1 MNFVG
6 FRFTSPNLQFY
17 YERELIFNKLI
28 MKNNKARISENLGRV
43 FEVGFNIG
51 ILAYIE
57 NNQFE
62 RNYGGFYRRDLQRI
76 KLPAMVKRIAK
87 NEGIT
92 SPESLKNLERWCQ
105 YFLQKGYLAG
115 LNFFGEYISSTGWN
129 NRKFPKPKE
138 ILYCQ
143 CSFRGDNSFGTY
155 PKNDKNDE
163 IKALLSQLVA
173 GNKPG
178 FLTESDLKNNLSSYV
193 AKYSKKGEFLQ
204 ADTLM
209 LLRCGKDLRILCVDL
224 SIFALRAAEDLV
236 ELDDIENIRKMLFK
250 DIKHLTTKSFFS
262 QLRIDTGKGED
273 FGWSFSGDL
282 KKYLLAFKREDKE
295 TIKLI
300 QAGSYARS
308 FYQFLLQE
316 TGIITDTSKLVFNV
330 VGYSDRNLSTISL
343 TPENIEVL
351 TTCSEIYQ
359 KEPKEREMMAVRR
372 EVLQLIKTNAAKSFN
387 EGKKLIKD
395 LSEKPLNV
403 SGSDIA
409 KVIHAEKIEGFVNSI
424 DIVPKELATALDISP
439 NLTLRNGH
447 AELIKKALVGED
459 LFVFLTGNPG
469 IGKTTAIAT
478 FLKEHIEEGFLLL
491 YVSPRKQVNID
502 LIEKFADENG
512 NLSRDELFC
521 LNTNSIVIGENYG
534 KPTVRYLWNKRRDKF
549 TENNVDF
556 LPMKT
561 DGKIAKAI
569 TTKGRFRRENIEVIK
584 DVGNRTS
591 GVLDSIC
598 QGIYTAIDKEISNNI
613 VAAVSTQS
621 LRITPN
627 GSSTLEH
634 LKNIFKGAYNHQ
646 KGIMPDKMR
655 AISKRI
661 KHIFVMVDE
670 ITGDDSG
677 VNFLHGVKEFF
688 NQYELTE
695 KKYGFNSKIIVA
707 DASIVEPQVI
717 QQHLANKL
725 PEPDKIY
732 FRSAKSGAESLSA
745 KRFNFGRKQGA
756 IAINANS
763 YPASSLNLIYKLFIQ
778 VECFEENK
786 VKSADNKLVKAV
798 QGQILTDINAFLNKQ
813 KTGQL
818 LVYIQDKRRLQEL
831 IEKIQKQRPEG
842 FKEKT
847 DYLEIHA
854 NLSEGDKEKIQKYKL
869 DAKVVFMTSS
879 ASRGLSFPKARH
891 ILVEIPR
898 FQIERNLMEVIQ
910 VIYRARGE
918 YWENGKRQ
926 TLDNEGKEI
935 IFYVG
940 DRALYY
946 PENDGEEKQQIIEES
961 VINLLD
967 ILVILKLSIMTRIA
981 GAGRLGRKEFMMIPI
996 GGKSVSAAGNT
1007 FSGEMTN
1014 LIRELKNE
1022 HRRNPKKQGIKFV
1035 YESLQELLKRA
1046 EFVLFNSGGDEVSY
1060 LSLLRSFNKEFPR
1073 LCMQLDKLLDFGK
1086 IETGHITGNLL
1097 VVPIKNQRLEET
1109 YEMRWEE
1116 QIRRVANNEELMKEM
1131 WKIIEDKD
1139 YPENLG
1145 SGIKNGALEFVKFLR
1160 KDEIDR
1166 TQWFEVNGQNFDQY
1180 YAIPLFVFICGEV
1193 MKEYLKKE
1201 PEEEEEREFRTLLS
1215 RYVHYLYPAYNTLP
1229 IGRKYREFPFLL
1241 FRSYSLEQMRENVFS
1256 DRYLLTSNELN
1267 VLNLILCKSDS

>member
-1 MNFVG
+1 
-6 FRFTSPNLQFY
+6 
-17 YERELIFNKLI
+17 
-28 MKNNKARISENLGRV
+28 MKNNKAKISENLGRI
-43 FEVGFNIG
+43 FEIGFNIG

-57 NNQFE
+57 GNEFE
-62 RNYGGFYRRDLQRI
+62 RNYGSFYRRDLQRI
-76 KLPAMVKRIAK
+76 KLPTMVKRIAK

-129 NRKFPKPKE
+129 NRRLKKPKE
-138 ILYCQ
+138 ILYYQ

-155 PKNDKNDE
+155 PKGDKYEE
-163 IKALLSQLVA
+163 INGLLSQLVA

-178 FLTESDLKNNLSSYV
+178 FLTENDFNNNLNSYV
-193 AKYSKKGEFLQ
+193 AKYTKKGEFLK

-209 LLRCGKDLRILCVDL
+209 LLRCGKDLRVLCVDL
-224 SIFALRAAEDLV
+224 SIFSLGAAEQLMK
-236 ELDDIENIRKMLFK
+236 LDDIENIRKMLFK
-250 DIKHLTTKSFFS
+250 DIKHLTAKSFFS

-273 FGWSFSGDL
+273 FGWSFSEDL

-295 TIKLI
+295 TAKLI

-316 TGIITDTSKLVFNV
+316 TGIITANNKLVFNV

-372 EVLQLIKTNAAKSFN
+372 EVLELIKINAAKSFKD
-387 EGKKLIKD
+387 GKKLIKE
-395 LSEKPLNV
+395 LSEKPLNI
-403 SGSDIA
+403 SGGGIA
-409 KVIHAEKIEGFVNSI
+409 KVTYTEKIEGFFNSI
-424 DIVPKELATALDISP
+424 GVVPNDVASALNIRP

-447 AELIKKALVGED
+447 ADLIKKALVGED

-478 FLKEHIEEGFLLL
+478 FLKDHIEEGFLLL

-502 LIEKFADENG
+502 LIEKFADKNG
-512 NLSRDELFC
+512 NLSSDELFC

-534 KPTVRYLWNKRRDKF
+534 KQTVKYLCNKRRDKF
-549 TENNVDF
+549 TKNNVDF
-556 LPMKT
+556 LPIK
-561 DGKIAKAI
+561 DGGKIAKAI
-569 TTKGRFRRENIEVIK
+569 TTNGRFRRENNELIK
-584 DVGNRTS
+584 DVGKRTS
-591 GVLDSIC
+591 GVLNSIC

-621 LRITPN
+621 LRITPQKAT
-627 GSSTLEH
+627 TLRH
-634 LKNIFKGAYNHQ
+634 LEKIFQGAYNPQ
-646 KGIMPDKMR
+646 KGIMPEKMR

-661 KHIFVMVDE
+661 KHVFVMVDE

-677 VNFLHGVKEFF
+677 VNFLHGVKKFF
-688 NQYELTE
+688 NEYELTD
-695 KKYGFNSKIIVA
+695 KKHGFNSKIIVA

-717 QQHLANKL
+717 QQHLSSTS

-732 FRSAKSGAESLSA
+732 FRSAKSGAECLSA
-745 KRFNFGRKQGA
+745 ERFNFGRKQGA

-778 VECFEENK
+778 VERFEENK
-786 VKSADNKLVKAV
+786 VKSSDNKLVKAV
-798 QGQILTDINAFLNKQ
+798 QGQILTDINAFLDKQ

-854 NLSEGDKEKIQKYKL
+854 NLSEGDKEKINNYKL

-918 YWENGKRQ
+918 YWENGERK
-926 TLDNEGKEI
+926 TLDNEDKEI
-935 IFYVG
+935 IFYLG

-981 GAGRLGRKEFMMIPI
+981 GAGRLGRKDFMMIPI
-996 GGKSVSAAGNT
+996 GGKSVAAAGNT

-1035 YESLQELLKRA
+1035 FESLQELLKRA
-1046 EFVLFNSGGDEVSY
+1046 EFVLFNSAGDEVSY
-1060 LSLLRSFNKEFPR
+1060 LSLLESFNKEFPR
-1073 LCMQLDKLLDFGK
+1073 LCMQLDKLLDFGR

-1116 QIRRVANNEELMKEM
+1116 QIRRVANNEELMRQM
-1131 WKIIEDKD
+1131 RRIIEDKD
-1139 YPENLG
+1139 YAESLS
-1145 SGIKNGALEFVKFLR
+1145 SGIKNGAMELVKFLR

-1180 YAIPLFVFICGEV
+1180 YAIPLFVFICAEV

-1201 PEEEEEREFRTLLS
+1201 ANKKELEEEEETEFRSILS

-1267 VLNLILCKSDS
+1267 VLNLILCKSGS

>member
-1 MNFVG
+1 M
-6 FRFTSPNLQFY
+6 S
-17 YERELIFNKLI
+17 K
-28 MKNNKARISENLGRV
+28 NKAKIGENLGRI
-43 FEVGFNIG
+43 FEIGFNIG

-57 NNQFE
+57 PKQFE
-62 RNYGGFYRRDLQRI
+62 RNYGSFYRRDLQRI
-76 KLPAMVKRIAK
+76 KLPTMVKRIAK

-115 LNFFGEYISSTGWN
+115 LNFFGEYINSTGWN
-129 NRKFPKPKE
+129 NGSFRKPKE
-138 ILYCQ
+138 ILYYQ

-155 PKNDKNDE
+155 PNYDKKEE
-163 IKALLSQLVA
+163 IHGLLSQLVA
-173 GNKPG
+173 EDKPDL
-178 FLTESDLKNNLSSYV
+178 LTEKFFINNLNSYNI
-193 AKYSKKGEFLQ
+193 KYSQKGEFLQ

-224 SIFALRAAEDLV
+224 SIFWPSARATSLSLNLPGRATFSLGAAEQLM
-236 ELDDIENIRKMLFK
+236 ELDDIENIRKILFK
-250 DIKHLTTKSFFS
+250 DIKHLTSKSFFS
-262 QLRIDTGKGED
+262 QLRIDTGKGDD
-273 FGWSFSGDL
+273 FGFNVSGDL
-282 KKYLLAFKREDKE
+282 KKYFTAFKREDKE
-295 TIKLI
+295 TTKLI

-308 FYQFLLQE
+308 FYQFLERE
-316 TGIITDTSKLVFNV
+316 TGIITDKTKLVFNV

-359 KEPKEREMMAVRR
+359 KEPKEREMRAVRR
-372 EVLQLIKTNAAKSFN
+372 EVLELIKTNAAKSFK

-395 LSEKPLNV
+395 LSEKPLNF

-409 KVIHAEKIEGFVNSI
+409 RVTHTEKIDGFFNSI
-424 DIVPKELATALDISP
+424 DIVPKELATALDIRQD
-439 NLTLRNGH
+439 LTLRNGH

-478 FLKEHIEEGFLLL
+478 FLKDHIEEGFLLL
-491 YVSPRKQVNID
+491 YVSPRQQVNID
-502 LIEKFADENG
+502 LIEKFAAENDK
-512 NLSRDELFC
+512 LSSEELFC
-521 LNTNSIVIGENYG
+521 INTNSIVIGENYG
-534 KPTVRYLWNKRRDKF
+534 KPTVKYLWNKRRDKF
-549 TENNVDF
+549 KENNVDF
-556 LPMKT
+556 LPIN
-561 DGKIAKAI
+561 GNAKSS
-569 TTKGRFRRENIEVIK
+569 KKLSEKERLHRENNELIK
-584 DVGNRTS
+584 DVGKRTS
-591 GVLDSIC
+591 GVLNSIC
-598 QGIYTAIDKEISNNI
+598 QGIYTTIDKQISNNI
-613 VAAVSTQS
+613 VATVSTQS
-621 LRITPN
+621 LRITPQKAT
-627 GSSTLEH
+627 TLRH
-634 LKNIFKGAYNHQ
+634 LEKIFQGAYNPQ
-646 KGIMPDKMR
+646 KGIMPEKMR
-655 AISKRI
+655 EISKRI
-661 KHIFVMVDE
+661 KHVFVMVDE

-677 VNFLHGVKEFF
+677 VNFLHGVKQFF
-688 NQYELTE
+688 KQYELTDQ
-695 KKYGFNSKIIVA
+695 KHGFNPKIIVA

-717 QQHLANKL
+717 QQHLANQS

-732 FRSAKSGAESLSA
+732 FRSAKSGAECLSA
-745 KRFNFGRKQGA
+745 ERFNFGRKQGA

-763 YPASSLNLIYKLFIQ
+763 YPASSLNLTYKLFIQ
-778 VECFEENK
+778 VELFEENK
-786 VKSADNKLVKAV
+786 VKSADKKLVKAV
-798 QGQILTDINAFLNKQ
+798 QEQIFTDINAFLNKQ

-842 FKEKT
+842 FEENT

-854 NLSEGDKEKIQKYKL
+854 NLSEADKQKIQKYKQN
-869 DAKVVFMTSS
+869 AKVVFMTSS

-918 YWENGKRQ
+918 YWEYGEKK

-935 IFYVG
+935 IFYLG

-946 PENDGEEKQQIIEES
+946 PENDAEEKQQIIEES

-967 ILVILKLSIMTRIA
+967 ILVILKLSIMTRIT
-981 GAGRLGRKEFMMIPI
+981 GAGRLGRKDFMMIPI

-1022 HRRNPKKQGIKFV
+1022 YRRNQKRQEIKLVF
-1035 YESLQELLKRA
+1035 ESLQELLKRA

-1060 LSLLRSFNKEFPR
+1060 LSLLRSFNTDFPR
-1073 LCMQLDKLLDFGK
+1073 LCMELDKMLDFGK

-1097 VVPIKNQRLEET
+1097 VVPIKNQKLEET

-1116 QIRRVANNEELMKEM
+1116 QISRVANNDELVKQMER
-1131 WKIIEDKD
+1131 IIKYPD

-1145 SGIKNGALEFVKFLR
+1145 SGLKNGAMELIKLLR

-1166 TQWFEVNGQNFDQY
+1166 TQWFEVNSQNFDQY
-1180 YAIPLFVFICGEV
+1180 YAIPLFAFISGEV
-1193 MKEYLKKE
+1193 MKEYFKKE
-1201 PEEEEEREFRTLLS
+1201 PDEEEETEFRSILS

-1267 VLNLILCKSDS
+1267 VLNLILCKNDS

>member
-1 MNFVG
+1 
-6 FRFTSPNLQFY
+6 
-17 YERELIFNKLI
+17 
-28 MKNNKARISENLGRV
+28 MKNNKAKISENLGRI
-43 FEVGFNIG
+43 FEIGFNIG
-51 ILAYIE
+51 ILAYVE
-57 NNQFE
+57 YNQFQY
-62 RNYGGFYRRDLQRI
+62 NFGSFYRRDLERI
-76 KLPAMVKRIAK
+76 KLPTMVKRIAE

-115 LNFFGEYISSTGWN
+115 LNFFGEYINSTGWN
-129 NRKFPKPKE
+129 NGSFRKPKE
-138 ILYCQ
+138 ILYYQ

-155 PKNDKNDE
+155 PNDDKKEE
-163 IKALLSQLVA
+163 IKGLLSQLVA

-178 FLTESDLKNNLSSYV
+178 FLTENDFKNNLSSYV

-204 ADTLM
+204 ADTLI

-224 SIFALRAAEDLV
+224 SIFSLGAAENLM
-236 ELDDIENIRKMLFK
+236 ELDNIENIRKMLFK
-250 DIKHLTTKSFFS
+250 DLKHLTSKSFFS
-262 QLRIDTGKGED
+262 KLRIDTGKGDD
-273 FGWSFSGDL
+273 FGFNVSEDL
-282 KKYLLAFKREDKE
+282 KKYFTAFKREDKE
-295 TIKLI
+295 TTKLI

-308 FYQFLLQE
+308 FYQFLERE
-316 TGIITDTSKLVFNV
+316 TGIITDKTKLVFNV

-359 KEPKEREMMAVRR
+359 KEPKEQEMMAVRR
-372 EVLQLIKTNAAKSFN
+372 EVLQLIKNNAAKSFKD
-387 EGKKLIKD
+387 GKHLIKD
-395 LSEKPLNV
+395 LSEKPLNI
-403 SGSDIA
+403 SGNGIA
-409 KVIHAEKIEGFVNSI
+409 KVTHTEKIDGFVNSI
-424 DIVPKELATALDISP
+424 DIVPKELATALDIRQ

-447 AELIKKALVGED
+447 ADLIKKALVGDD

-478 FLKEHIEEGFLLL
+478 FLKNKIEDGFLLL

-512 NLSRDELFC
+512 NLSSDELFC
-521 LNTNSIVIGENYG
+521 INTNSIVIGENYG
-534 KPTVRYLWNKRRDKF
+534 KPTLKYLSNKCQDKF
-549 TENNVDF
+549 TKNNVDF
-556 LPMKT
+556 LPIN
-561 DGKIAKAI
+561 GNAKSS
-569 TTKGRFRRENIEVIK
+569 KKLSEKERLRQKNNELIK
-584 DVGNRTS
+584 DVGKRTS
-591 GVLDSIC
+591 GVLNSIC
-598 QGIYTAIDKEISNNI
+598 QGIYTAIDKQISNNI
-613 VAAVSTQS
+613 VATVSTQS
-621 LRITPN
+621 LRITP
-627 GSSTLEH
+627 GGDTLKH
-634 LKNIFKGAYNHQ
+634 LEKIFQGAYNPQ
-646 KGIMPDKMR
+646 KGVMPAKMR
-655 AISKRI
+655 AISQRI
-661 KHIFVMVDE
+661 KHVFVMVDE

-677 VNFLHGVKEFF
+677 VNFLHGVKKFF
-688 NQYELTE
+688 NQYELTDQ
-695 KKYGFNSKIIVA
+695 KHGFNPKIIVA

-717 QQHLANKL
+717 QQHLASES

-732 FRSAKSGAESLSA
+732 FRSAKSGAECLSA
-745 KRFNFGRKQGA
+745 ERFNFGRKQGA

-763 YPASSLNLIYKLFIQ
+763 YPASSLDLTYKLFIQ

-786 VKSADNKLVKAV
+786 VKSSDNKLVEEV
-798 QGQILTDINAFLNKQ
+798 QGHILTDINAFLDKQ

-831 IEKIQKQRPEG
+831 IERIQKQRPEG
-842 FKEKT
+842 FEENT

-854 NLSEGDKEKIQKYKL
+854 NLSEADKQKIQKYKQN
-869 DAKVVFMTSS
+869 AKVVFMTSS

-918 YWENGKRQ
+918 YWEYGEKK

-935 IFYVG
+935 IFYLG

-946 PENDGEEKQQIIEES
+946 PENDAEEKQQIIEES

-981 GAGRLGRKEFMMIPI
+981 GAGRLGRKDFMMIPI

-1022 HRRNPKKQGIKFV
+1022 YRRNQKRQEIKFV

-1046 EFVLFNSGGDEVSY
+1046 EFVLFNSVGDEVSY
-1060 LSLLRSFNKEFPR
+1060 LSLLRSFNTDFPR

-1097 VVPIKNQRLEET
+1097 VVPIKNQKLEET

-1116 QIRRVANNEELMKEM
+1116 QIRRVANNDELVKQMER
-1131 WKIIEDKD
+1131 IIKYPD

-1145 SGIKNGALEFVKFLR
+1145 SGIKNGAMELIKLLR

-1166 TQWFEVNGQNFDQY
+1166 TQWFELNSQNFDQY
-1180 YAIPLFVFICGEV
+1180 YAIPLFAFISGEV
-1193 MKEYLKKE
+1193 MKNYFKEE
-1201 PEEEEEREFRTLLS
+1201 PEEDEEREFRSILS

-1229 IGRKYREFPFLL
+1229 IGRKYREFPFVL

-1267 VLNLILCKSDS
+1267 VLNLILCRGN

>member
-1 MNFVG
+1 
-6 FRFTSPNLQFY
+6 
-17 YERELIFNKLI
+17 
-28 MKNNKARISENLGRV
+28 MKNNKAGISENLGRI

-57 NNQFE
+57 GREFE
-62 RNYGGFYRRDLQRI
+62 RNYGGFYRRDLERI
-76 KLPAMVKRIAK
+76 KLPAMVKRIAGK
-87 NEGIT
+87 EGIT
-92 SPESLKNLERWCQ
+92 SPESLKNLERWSQ

-129 NRKFPKPKE
+129 NQSFPKPKE
-138 ILYCQ
+138 ILYYQ

-155 PKNDKNDE
+155 KNYDNKEE
-163 IKALLSQLVA
+163 IKGLLSQLVA

-178 FLTESDLKNNLSSYV
+178 FLTEFDFQNNLNSYV
-193 AKYSKKGEFLQ
+193 AKYGKKGEFLK
-204 ADTLM
+204 ADTLI

-224 SIFALRAAEDLV
+224 SIFSLGAAEQLM

-273 FGWSFSGDL
+273 LGWSFSEDL

-295 TIKLI
+295 TAKLI

-308 FYQFLLQE
+308 FYQFLLEE
-316 TGIITDTSKLVFNV
+316 TGIITDNNKLVFNV
-330 VGYSDRNLSTISL
+330 VGSSDRNLSTISL

-372 EVLQLIKTNAAKSFN
+372 EVLELIKINAAKSFKD
-387 EGKKLIKD
+387 GKKLIKD

-403 SGSDIA
+403 SGGGIA
-409 KVIHAEKIEGFVNSI
+409 RVTHTEKIEGFFNSI
-424 DIVPKELATALDISP
+424 DIVPKELATELNISQG
-439 NLTLRNGH
+439 LTLRDAH
-447 AELIKKALVGED
+447 AELIERALVGED

-491 YVSPRKQVNID
+491 YVSPRKQVNFD

-512 NLSRDELFC
+512 NLSSDELFC
-521 LNTNSIVIGENYG
+521 INTNSIVIGENYG
-534 KPTVRYLWNKRRDKF
+534 KATVKYLWNKRRDKF

-556 LPMKT
+556 LPIKT

-569 TTKGRFRRENIEVIK
+569 TTNERFRRKNIEVIK
-584 DVGNRTS
+584 DVGKRTA

-621 LRITPN
+621 LRKTP
-627 GSSTLEH
+627 GGDTLKH
-634 LKNIFKGAYNHQ
+634 LEKIFQGAYNPQ
-646 KGIMPDKMR
+646 KGIMPEKMR
-655 AISKRI
+655 AISRRI

-677 VNFLHGVKEFF
+677 VNFLHGVKKFF
-688 NQYELTE
+688 NQYELTD
-695 KKYGFNSKIIVA
+695 KKYGFNAKIIVA

-717 QQHLANKL
+717 QQHLANKS

-732 FRSAKSGAESLSA
+732 FRSAKSGAECLSA
-745 KRFNFGRKQGA
+745 ERFNFGGKQGA

-778 VECFEENK
+778 VERFEENK
-786 VKSADNKLVKAV
+786 VKSSDNKLIKAV
-798 QGQILTDINAFLNKQ
+798 QGQIFTDINAFLDKHKN
-813 KTGQL
+813 GQL

-918 YWENGKRQ
+918 YWENGERK

-935 IFYVG
+935 IFYLG

-946 PENDGEEKQQIIEES
+946 PENDAEEKQQIIEES
-961 VINLLD
+961 VVNLLD

-996 GGKSVSAAGNT
+996 GGKSVAAAGNT

-1060 LSLLRSFNKEFPR
+1060 LSLLRSFNTEFPR
-1073 LCMQLDKLLDFGK
+1073 LCMELDKLLDYGR

-1097 VVPIKNQRLEET
+1097 VVPIKNQKLEET

-1131 WKIIEDKD
+1131 EKIIKGKD

-1145 SGIKNGALEFVKFLR
+1145 SGIKNGAREFVKFLR

-1180 YAIPLFVFICGEV
+1180 YAIPLFAFISGEV

-1201 PEEEEEREFRTLLS
+1201 ANKKEANKKEPEEEEKEFRTLLS

-1267 VLNLILCKSDS
+1267 VLNLILCRGS